1 MLVYL
6 LYSQTEGN
14 NMATIE
20 EWEIPKNVIGFAH
33 GWMYAFMEYGK
44 DNHYEDYDE
53 WCGCG
58 DWDLNLVVGNWK
70 ARIIAYRFVKGELQ
84 TQDWAEISSKP
95 LPSML

>member
-44 DNHYEDYDE
+44 DHHHEH
-53 WCGCG
+53 
-58 DWDLNLVVGNWK
+58 L
-70 ARIIAYRFVKGELQ
+70 R
-84 TQDWAEISSKP
+84 
-95 LPSML
+95 